1 MPRQPTNDEMK
12 ARALDRWE
20 NEGGALASERHAP
33 GADNPHIRW
42 LILAF
47 VGTAVGLCVLAGIY
61 LYVDP
66 GKEASSPEVTI
77 PGRDI
82 AQ

>member
-1 MPRQPTNDEMK
+1 MPRQPTNEEMK

-20 NEGGALASERHAP
+20 NEGGALAEERHAP
-33 GADNPHIRW
+33 GADNPRIRW

-47 VGTAVGLCVLAGIY
+47 VATALVPGVLAGIY

-66 GKEASSPEVTI
+66 GKDASSPEVTM